1 MAGRQRTGSGYHRP
15 NSTRVIKAE
24 LRAIQAHSEDALVRS
39 RQLARDWRRL
49 QSDVRGFAKRYDAGA
64 SPDAILLK
72 LSLLSPLLHEVSDNA
87 SGPMDG
93 EYQRLEATAT
103 GLRIRTTALELEI
116 KGIHDDMHSW
126 ASVYDQE
133 LVTRTTSRRMS
144 LGGLGGL
151 AGGFAD
157 KAPAGCPGIPNSWK
171 CEEVPTDSRLWKE
184 TKTYCCPKP
193 KVR

>member
-1 MAGRQRTGSGYHRP
+1 MAGRQRTGSGYHGP
-15 NSTRVIKAE
+15 NSTRVISAE
-24 LRAIQAHSEDALVRS
+24 LRAIQAHSADALVRS

-49 QSDVRGFAKRYDAGA
+49 QDDVRNFAERYDVGV

-72 LSLLSPLLHEVSDNA
+72 LALLSPMLHEVSDSA
-87 SGPMDG
+87 TGPMDG

-116 KGIHDDMHSW
+116 KGIHDDMHAW

-133 LVTRTTSRRMS
+133 LVTRTTSQRMS

-151 AGGFAD
+151 AGGFFD
-157 KAPAGCPGIPNSWK
+157 KPPANCGGIPNSWK
-171 CEEVPTDSRLWKE
+171 CEQDPNDSRLWKE
-184 TKTYCCPKP
+184 TKTYCCPK
-193 KVR
+193 VS